1 MSTKSNKIKATYK
14 NIHPEKK
21 SANFFSGN
29 VLQFQKYI
37 NYKFHVFK
45 FQVRP
50 LEEWT
55 KTSLIVESSKI
66 NTYDETLDIPVIIII
81 QAIPIPLEI
90 RMGSI
95 RMRKNENL
103 NESKSWRDL
112 DMSVQCLFGL
122 YLARLDPFECLG
134 LTGTKVN
141 FILL

>member
-1 MSTKSNKIKATYK
+1 MNLIQT
-14 NIHPEKK
+14 P
-21 SANFFSGN
+21 
-29 VLQFQKYI
+29 I
-37 NYKFHVFK
+37 NTVNNERKLSRNG
-45 FQVRP
+45 QR
-50 LEEWT
+50 WT

>member
-1 MSTKSNKIKATYK
+1 
-14 NIHPEKK
+14 
-21 SANFFSGN
+21 
-29 VLQFQKYI
+29 
-37 NYKFHVFK
+37 
-45 FQVRP
+45 
-50 LEEWT
+50 
-55 KTSLIVESSKI
+55 
-66 NTYDETLDIPVIIII
+66 
-81 QAIPIPLEI
+81 
-90 RMGSI
+90 MGSI